1 MELQIRRHQV
11 LHLESGRQEEIWNFP
26 TLLPELILSPQNLIN
41 ICPVNIP
48 TALLEKVHWTAPSS
62 GSFWKLMGPKNIAH
76 DGSDPSCA
84 IFFEKLALGV
94 YQIWQCCRGSYEVFS
109 RTFDAL
115 CRKSHLRTFSAF
127 LSRKNLRT
135 PSGKFLREKFCQPES
150 FDFLCLW
157 RSVVLQLTIMHFSLA
172 SVWWGHIH
180 QELVPCPWDA
190 LPRTKKR
197 PTSCLRR
204 DWVLRT
210 DQFGALCCMD
220 FSVLGTGMS

>member
-1 MELQIRRHQV
+1 MASSGKHAPSMGSKKS
-11 LHLESGRQEEIWNFP
+11 ESKSKSK
-26 TLLPELILSPQNLIN
+26 SPQNLIN

-48 TALLEKVHWTAPSS
+48 TALLEKVQWTAPSC

-150 FDFLCLW
+150 FDFLCLCP
-157 RSVVLQLTIMHFSLA
+157 I
-172 SVWWGHIH
+172 
-180 QELVPCPWDA
+180 VPGP
-190 LPRTKKR
+190 K
-197 PTSCLRR
+197 CLEP
-204 DWVLRT
+204 
-210 DQFGALCCMD
+210 
-220 FSVLGTGMS
+220 

>member
-48 TALLEKVHWTAPSS
+48 TALLEKVQWTAPSC

-157 RSVVLQLTIMHFSLA
+157 VQPGKFYLLQIKY
-172 SVWWGHIH
+172 I
-180 QELVPCPWDA
+180 
-190 LPRTKKR
+190 
-197 PTSCLRR
+197 CLMFFCF
-204 DWVLRT
+204 V
-210 DQFGALCCMD
+210 F
-220 FSVLGTGMS
+220 